1 MTPAVFLLSG
11 ALFVVS
17 AANSEG
23 TDLRPGRYTDLAS
36 LVQTESDQYDELEQ
50 QVRELD
56 AEVTNLAAGVKDAN
70 VRRFQRKVQS
80 LKDPAGLTPRAGPGL
95 TVTLS
100 DAPEEVL
107 NSSTQ
112 DPNLLVVHQQDIQA
126 VVNAM
131 WKGGARA
138 VTVQGQRIVST
149 TGIRCEGNSVQ
160 LQGVPYPQ
168 PYVISAVGDQAAL
181 EDAIE
186 DDDYLDVYRVA
197 GRAGRH
203 LGRLGRRVRDAGHRA
218 AVRRPARHRLRPA
231 DPAERQ
237 RRSARVAG
245 ASVGVSVGR
254 ASGSPSHRASGGRL
268 GTGLGGLHEG
278 RDHDGHRGALGR
290 PPGRTAGSAG

>member
-17 AANSEG
+17 ASNSEG

-36 LVQTESDQYDELEQ
+36 LVQTESDKYDVLAQE
-50 QVRELD
+50 VRELD

-112 DPNLLVVHQQDIQA
+112 NPNLLVVHQQDIQA

-168 PYVISAVGDQAAL
+168 PYVISAVGDPAAL

-186 DDDYLDVYRVA
+186 DDDYLDVYRSQA
-197 GRAGRH
+197 EQ
-203 LGRLGRRVRDAGHRA
+203 
-218 AVRRPARHRLRPA
+218 A
-231 DPAERQ
+231 DI
-237 RRSARVAG
+237 
-245 ASVGVSVGR
+245 SVGWDAESETLVT
-254 ASGSPSHRASGGRL
+254 APPYD
-268 GTGLGGLHEG
+268 GLLDIDYAQPI
-278 RDHDGHRGALGR
+278 R
-290 PPGRTAGSAG
+290 

>member
-1 MTPAVFLLSG
+1 MTPAVFVLSG
-11 ALFVVS
+11 SLFVVS

-186 DDDYLDVYRVA
+186 DDSYLDVYRSQA
-197 GRAGRH
+197 EQ
-203 LGRLGRRVRDAGHRA
+203 
-218 AVRRPARHRLRPA
+218 A
-231 DPAERQ
+231 DI
-237 RRSARVAG
+237 
-245 ASVGVSVGR
+245 SVGWDVESETLVT
-254 ASGSPSHRASGGRL
+254 APPYD
-268 GTGLGGLHEG
+268 GLLDIDYAQPI
-278 RDHDGHRGALGR
+278 R
-290 PPGRTAGSAG
+290 